1 MKRENIISLFKE
13 KNFRAT
19 PQRIAVYEYVYEN
32 RNHPDVLAVYEN
44 VKRNILLF
52 QKQLFTMRL
61 KLLRKT
67 ALSFLLR
74 LMMSVFA
81 MMQIQGFMVIL
92 FAIYAGKF
100 MILKPP
106 SQR

>member
-44 VKRNILLF
+44 VKKKYPAFSKIQPIMPFVAKFNF
-52 QKQLFTMRL
+52 NGDK
-61 KLLRKT
+61 
-67 ALSFLLR
+67 
-74 LMMSVFA
+74 VDY
-81 MMQIQGFMVIL
+81 QIIAFNSKNWKVLNDVIT
-92 FAIYAGKF
+92 
-100 MILKPP
+100 
-106 SQR
+106 